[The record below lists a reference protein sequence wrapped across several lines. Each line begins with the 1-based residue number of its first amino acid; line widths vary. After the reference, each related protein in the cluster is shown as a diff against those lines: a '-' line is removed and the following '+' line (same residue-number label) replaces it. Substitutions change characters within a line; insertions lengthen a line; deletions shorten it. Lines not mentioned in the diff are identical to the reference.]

1 MLRLVVFVAALS
13 LARGA
18 FGFQFQS
25 VANMGPELSA
35 RFGMDY
41 TALGALVGAYMLPG
55 IVAAL
60 PEGMLGRR
68 FGERPVVGA
77 GLALMAVGS
86 VVAAGWFTPG
96 SFTGD
101 SFTAGG
107 IWAGRMIAGTG
118 AVALIVLQGKMV
130 SDRVQGAAFMT
141 VMGFLV
147 GAFPIGV
154 GLVGLSHDAAEAAF
168 GPAGLFV
175 VGAVPAVLA
184 LVLFWPAAGRDV
196 APRAAWAWP
205 SRGECARVVVAG
217 LTWTAY
223 NAGYYGFL
231 SYMPSLMAVRGDTGA
246 STVLAVATWTNLP
259 AAVAGGVLAGRFG
272 NTPVMVVASVS
283 GAVSLVGAAAVDAPL
298 VWACLFGLLG
308 SLHAG
313 VIVGVGTLSARPEN
327 RAVGMGM
334 FYTTYYIGGAV
345 FPAICGA
352 AADWSGSPAGA
363 MVAAAGLTLFT
374 VPAYLA
380 QRRMARG
387 VA

>member
-1 MLRLVVFVAALS
+1 MLKMVAFVTALC
-13 LARGA
+13 LARAA
-18 FGFQFQS
+18 FGFQFQT

-35 RFGMDY
+35 QFGLDY

-60 PEGMLGRR
+60 PEGVLGRR
-68 FGERPVVGA
+68 FGERPIVGA

-86 VVAAGWFTPG
+86 VVSAGWFTP
-96 SFTGD
+96 
-101 SFTAGG
+101 GG

-118 AVALIVLQGKMV
+118 AVALIVLQGKMI
-130 SDRVQGAAFMT
+130 SDRVQGPAFMT

-154 GLVGLSHDAAEAAF
+154 GLVGFSHDAAEAAF

-175 VGAVPAVLA
+175 VGAVPALLA
-184 LVLFWPAAGRDV
+184 LLLFLPAAGRDM
-196 APRAAWAWP
+196 APRTAWAWP

-231 SYMPSLMAVRGDTGA
+231 SYMPSLMAVRGSPGV

-259 AAVAGGVLAGRFG
+259 AAVLGGMLAARFG
-272 NTPVMVVASVS
+272 NMPVMVVAPLAA
-283 GAVSLVGAAAVDAPL
+283 AVSLLGAAVVDAPL

-313 VIVGVGTLSARPEN
+313 VIVGVGTLSARPEH

-334 FYTTYYIGGAV
+334 FYTTYYIGGSV

-352 AADWSGSPAGA
+352 AADRAGTPAGA
-363 MVAAAGLTLFT
+363 MVAAAVLTLLT
-374 VPAYLA
+374 LPAYLA
-380 QRRMARG
+380 HQRMARR
-387 VA
+387 AR

>member
-55 IVAAL
+55 ILAAL

-68 FGERPVVGA
+68 FGERPVVGT

-86 VVAAGWFTPG
+86 VVAAVWFSP
-96 SFTGD
+96 
-101 SFTAGG
+101 GG

-130 SDRVQGAAFMT
+130 SDRVRGPGFMT

-184 LVLFWPAAGRDV
+184 LVLFVPAAGRDMV
-196 APRAAWAWP
+196 PRMAWAWP

-231 SYMPSLMAVRGDTGA
+231 SYMPSLMAVRGSSGA
-246 STVLAVATWTNLP
+246 ATVLVVATWTNLP
-259 AAVAGGVLAGRFG
+259 AAVAGGLLAARFG
-272 NTPVMVVASVS
+272 NTPVMVVATVS
-283 GAVSLVGAAAVDAPL
+283 GAASLVGAATVDAPL

-352 AADWSGSPAGA
+352 AADWAGTPAGA
-363 MVAAAGLTLFT
+363 MLAAAGLTLLT

-380 QRRMARG
+380 QRRMARRM
-387 VA
+387 A